1 MKAAASVLTY
11 LARRLRALPGIVGAC
26 AVISLAT
33 ACSPKVGSE
42 DWCLEMRDKPK
53 NEWLAEEVKAYFV
66 HCIEGEPI
74 D

>member
-1 MKAAASVLTY
+1 MRAAATVFAIF
-11 LARRLRALPGIVGAC
+11 ARRRRALPGILGAC
-26 AVISLAT
+26 AAISLAT

-53 NEWLAEEVKAYFV
+53 NEWLGEEVKAYFV
-66 HCIEGEPI
+66 HCIEGEPV